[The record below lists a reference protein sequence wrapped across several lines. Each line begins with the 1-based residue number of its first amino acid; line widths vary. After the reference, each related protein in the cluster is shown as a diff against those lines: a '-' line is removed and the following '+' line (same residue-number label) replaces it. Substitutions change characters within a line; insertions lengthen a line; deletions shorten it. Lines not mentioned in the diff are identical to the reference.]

1 MGFGIISLLAYIAII
16 LVMNMRFKRKIA
28 ESMGVALVVLLIISG
43 RNALTNLQSGITF
56 ALKQEVLFVA
66 MAFVFMSYLMNQTGI
81 IGRLINIL
89 NSFLGRLRGGPG
101 YVTTVASALFGMVSG
116 SPSGN
121 VSAVGTIT
129 LPWMENTGW
138 SKKNATTVVA
148 GNAGLGVIFP
158 PSNSMFLLLGMTAI
172 AAEVTNG
179 ELYIALFSAG
189 LWVLLYRLLLI
200 PYFVH
205 KDHIQ
210 PLKTEELPHFKAA
223 IASGWRSLDRK
234 SVV

>member
-101 YVTTVASALFGMVSG
+101 ALPGIRHPDRQDTHRLRAQKSDRSQHRPDYDG
-116 SPSGN
+116 QRG
-121 VSAVGTIT
+121 
-129 LPWMENTGW
+129 
-138 SKKNATTVVA
+138 
-148 GNAGLGVIFP
+148 
-158 PSNSMFLLLGMTAI
+158 
-172 AAEVTNG
+172 
-179 ELYIALFSAG
+179 YIRHS
-189 LWVLLYRLLLI
+189 
-200 PYFVH
+200 
-205 KDHIQ
+205 D
-210 PLKTEELPHFKAA
+210 
-223 IASGWRSLDRK
+223 RSDA
-234 SVV
+234 